1 MGLVIRQHKTNI
13 TRGQDIFYPN
23 CDFDKVYVLTQAG
36 RLHKVIVYLVYCFMT
51 SAYDSSSMYDSVIMS
66 SIYGIEK
73 KGDIREGHDGHSSY
87 IYNSTQ
93 QFESV
98 CAKVST

>member
-1 MGLVIRQHKTNI
+1 
-13 TRGQDIFYPN
+13 
-23 CDFDKVYVLTQAG
+23 
-36 RLHKVIVYLVYCFMT
+36 MT

-73 KGDIREGHDGHSSY
+73 KGDIREGHGGHSSY